1 MRGKKPRPKSK
12 TKAGPAEVARAAGCS
27 KQLASRLLARGHSL
41 DEIQE
46 RTRER
51 KQRAAERLDL
61 PATPLNGHAATAGLV
76 TFSEAQRRKEFAL
89 ARIREAEADQKI
101 GELMPVEE
109 ALQWLRH
116 IYIPLIQSFR
126 ALPDEMRDL
135 LTPELAELL
144 RRRVE
149 GIVGAADTYWASCRT
164 RAGQP
169 LSDGS
174 LVCAGGYR
182 VVWKIIPPP
191 DEEPPDAT

>member
-1 MRGKKPRPKSK
+1 MKGKKPRPKSK
-12 TKAGPAEVARAAGCS
+12 AKTGPADVAQAAGCS
-27 KQLASRLLARGHSL
+27 KQLASRLLARGMNRG
-41 DEIQE
+41 EIIARIE
-46 RTRER
+46 ANKRR
-51 KQRAAERLDL
+51 KAELAKV
-61 PATPLNGHAATAGLV
+61 PGVAVPVNGHAATAGLV

-89 ARIREAEADQKI
+89 ARIREAEADQKT

-116 IYIPLIQSFR
+116 IYTPLIQSFR

-144 RRRVE
+144 RRRIE
-149 GIVGAADTYWASCRT
+149 GVIGAADTYWVSCRT

-182 VVWKIIPPP
+182 VEWKIIPPE
-191 DEEPPDAT
+191 DDAA